1 MSAHDV
7 KPEQQTERLA
17 MLIARKHQGLAQLHE
32 LGRLQFQLI
41 ENEAIN
47 DLLRLLSGK
56 QRILAMLAE
65 VERDLDAF
73 RDQAP
78 EARHW
83 PSEAERKACAALSD
97 DCRRLLAEIVEQ
109 EKTSEQQM
117 IIFRNQAGA
126 QLEGTHAANAA
137 RGAYTDNG
145 PQPCSQ
151 LDLLSHS

>member
-1 MSAHDV
+1 MSAPHV

-17 MLIARKHQGLAQLHE
+17 MLIARKHQGLAQLRD
-32 LGRLQFQLI
+32 LGRLQLQLI

-65 VERDLDAF
+65 VESDLDAF
-73 RDQAP
+73 RDEAP
-78 EARHW
+78 EARRW
-83 PSEAERKACAALSD
+83 PCEAEREKCAALAD
-97 DCRRLLAEIVEQ
+97 DCRRLLVEIVDQ
-109 EKTSEQQM
+109 EKTSEQRM
-117 IIFRNQAGA
+117 IVFRDQAGA
-126 QLEGTHAANAA
+126 QLEGAHAASAA
-137 RGAYTDNG
+137 RGAYTDDG